1 MSEQETPPAVP
12 ASEVAPAEE
21 NQSSNLNPW
30 KFLPL
35 LYFMQAIPVALVQE
49 MITLVYKDLGVANE
63 PITRWTSLIALPWSL
78 QLLLGPLV
86 DLNYTK
92 RKWILNGQ
100 MLIALGLAITPFLL
114 KMPNA
119 FELSLGVLAITA
131 IFSAL
136 CNIATDGFILL
147 ALRKDEQAKFA
158 GFMSTFFRLGRLTVV
173 GLMVFLAGL
182 LAQVPG
188 ITVKSPPGEFFQ
200 FKDKSGY
207 VLRREAELIVTQ
219 GQITTKDG
227 LSLTPEVKYGN
238 EATALEIKS
247 NGEIFQTVGGKEEK
261 IGQITTA
268 SLPAFGDRTE
278 VKQDKAVQVV
288 QAPTTDIG
296 GGTGQSTTSRAGSW
310 FWMLLVLAVVYA
322 IGRMI
327 NRTTMP
333 SPALDVDKR
342 DDGNQTRFN
351 IYQTLSIIGLCLG
364 GYFTL
369 NALVRLSAHGI
380 WVMTGRDPN
389 GAYKGWMLAN
399 DPKMI
404 GIPVGTSGVMAE
416 VIQLAVCSAIVVGAF
431 GLVRRLVRGT
441 AMGDAYSSYAKQSG
455 FFAILFFML
464 FYRFGEAM
472 ISKISPLFLKDTIA
486 NGGLGLPTEQIGII
500 KGVVGVVG
508 IILGGIAGGFYIKKH
523 GLRRSFLPLALA
535 MHVPN
540 FMYLAAA
547 AIKLPMPTF
556 AGINVTVAFIDFTD
570 QFGYGFGF
578 AGYMIFLMRIA
589 QRGNYRTAHYA
600 IGTGLG
606 ALFISVAGV
615 LSGVLQQNFGYT
627 GFFIAVIF
635 CTIPGMLSLLY
646 IPHEDEPQ
654 KVAA

>member
-12 ASEVAPAEE
+12 ASEVAPVEE
-21 NQSSNLNPW
+21 NQPSNLNPW

-147 ALRKDEQAKFA
+147 ALKKDEQAKFA

-188 ITVKSPPGEFFQ
+188 IDVKTPPGEFFQ

-227 LSLTPEVKYGN
+227 LSLVPEVKYGN
-238 EATALEIKS
+238 EATALEIKG
-247 NGEIFQTVGGKEEK
+247 NGEIFETVGGKQAK
-261 IGQITTA
+261 IGQLTTA

-278 VKQDKAVQVV
+278 VKQDKPVQVA
-288 QAPTTDIG
+288 QAPTVDIG

-333 SPALDVDKR
+333 SPPLDVDKR

-369 NALVRLSAHGI
+369 NAIVRLSAHGI
-380 WVMTGRDPN
+380 WALTGSDPN
-389 GAYKGWMLAN
+389 GPYKGWMLAN

-404 GIPVGTSGVMAE
+404 GIPVGNSGVMAE

-523 GLRRSFLPLALA
+523 GLRKSFLPLALA

-556 AGINVTVAFIDFTD
+556 AGINLTVAFIDFTD

-646 IPHEDEPQ
+646 IPHEDEPE

>member
-1 MSEQETPPAVP
+1 
-12 ASEVAPAEE
+12 
-21 NQSSNLNPW
+21 
-30 KFLPL
+30 
-35 LYFMQAIPVALVQE
+35 
-49 MITLVYKDLGVANE
+49 
-63 PITRWTSLIALPWSL
+63 
-78 QLLLGPLV
+78 
-86 DLNYTK
+86 
-92 RKWILNGQ
+92 
-100 MLIALGLAITPFLL
+100 
-114 KMPNA
+114 
-119 FELSLGVLAITA
+119 
-131 IFSAL
+131 
-136 CNIATDGFILL
+136 
-147 ALRKDEQAKFA
+147 
-158 GFMSTFFRLGRLTVV
+158 
-173 GLMVFLAGL
+173 
-182 LAQVPG
+182 
-188 ITVKSPPGEFFQ
+188 
-200 FKDKSGY
+200 
-207 VLRREAELIVTQ
+207 
-219 GQITTKDG
+219 
-227 LSLTPEVKYGN
+227 
-238 EATALEIKS
+238 
-247 NGEIFQTVGGKEEK
+247 
-261 IGQITTA
+261 
-268 SLPAFGDRTE
+268 
-278 VKQDKAVQVV
+278 
-288 QAPTTDIG
+288 
-296 GGTGQSTTSRAGSW
+296 
-310 FWMLLVLAVVYA
+310 MLLVLAVVYA

-333 SPALDVDKR
+333 SPPLDVDKR

-369 NALVRLSAHGI
+369 NAIVRLSAHGI
-380 WVMTGRDPN
+380 WALTGSDPN
-389 GAYKGWMLAN
+389 GPYKGWMLAN

-404 GIPVGTSGVMAE
+404 GIPVGNSGVMAE

-523 GLRRSFLPLALA
+523 GLRKSFLPLALA

-556 AGINVTVAFIDFTD
+556 AGINLTVAFIDFTD

-646 IPHEDEPQ
+646 IPHEDEPE